1 MSWKKTSCCLCL
13 QSCGLEVMIENNR
26 ISKVRPDKANLRSKG
41 YACRKGLKIAHF
53 QHHRQRLEH
62 PLKRQNGDHVSLG
75 WDEALTEISQRL
87 RAILENHGPRSVA
100 MMAGGSGGCQI
111 GGRFSG
117 RLLMG
122 LGSRYIYSALGQEWT
137 GRHYV
142 RGRVYGSQPLFI
154 HPDHDRLDLL
164 LGLGWNGWSS
174 HGMPQTRRYL
184 KALSEDPD
192 RILVVVDPRPSETA
206 KYADIHLSLTPGSDA
221 LLLKAM
227 IAIILEEGW
236 HDTSFLETRTAGW
249 EKLAPCFND
258 FSIKAAL
265 QVCDLDYD
273 KVRDV
278 CRLFTSRKSA
288 VMSDLGVLMNR
299 HSTLVSY
306 LEEILLA
313 VCGRIGAAGG
323 NVANGMLSP
332 VGVNTPPEDPNTWR
346 TMKTDIPAI
355 MGVFPPNVLPEEIC
369 SDRDDRIRALIV
381 VGANPLRSYADTRAY
396 EQAFK
401 KLDLLVVL
409 DVAMSETA
417 QLADYILPGRT
428 AYELYD
434 TTFWSFNYPEIF
446 FHLRRPV
453 IKPALET
460 RENGWI
466 ISTLAEKL
474 GIVPEI
480 PRSLYRAA
488 EEDRTRF
495 SRELGSYVTSTPG
508 ANLKLPFILAKTLG
522 PVLGSS
528 HLSFLWGMLWSAP
541 AKIREAMARAG
552 FPEGEDQADRA
563 FNAIMDHPEGIWLGR
578 LDPEKNL
585 DFIATHDR
593 RLHLHDPELT
603 AWLSEITPE
612 TEAAALSPDSAFPM
626 ILMAGWHNDSNAN
639 TMMRDPAWN
648 KGRRTGCLAVH
659 PEDAAE
665 LDITDGETVELIT
678 RAGAVKVEVEISG
691 WTRPKMVLL
700 PQGFGLDFNG
710 GTIGVNVNLLTPA
723 ENRDRIAATPYHR
736 RVPCRLDKLGHQTDS
751 YPLAG

>member
-13 QSCGLEVMIENNR
+13 QSCGLEVLIENNR
-26 ISKVRPDKANLRSKG
+26 IAKVRPDKANLRSKG

-62 PLKRQNGDHVSLG
+62 PLKQQNGKRISLG
-75 WDEALTEISQRL
+75 WDETLTEISQRL
-87 RAILENHGPRSVA
+87 GAILESYGPRSVA
-100 MMAGGSGGCQI
+100 LMAGGSGGCQI

-117 RLLMG
+117 RLLFG
-122 LGSRYIYSALGQEWT
+122 LGSRYIYTALGQEWT

-142 RGRVYGSQPLFI
+142 RGRVYGNQPLFL
-154 HPDHDRLDLL
+154 HPDHDQLDLL

-174 HGMPQTRRYL
+174 HGMPQTRRFL
-184 KALSEDPD
+184 KALSEDPN
-192 RILVVVDPRPSETA
+192 RILVIVDPRPSETA
-206 KYADIHLSLTPGSDA
+206 KYADIHLALTPGSDA

-227 IAIILEEGW
+227 IGIILKEGW
-236 HDTSFLETRTAGW
+236 HDASFLESHTAGW
-249 EKLAPCFND
+249 EKLAPYFTG
-258 FSIKAAL
+258 SSVKAAL
-265 QVCDLDYD
+265 QVCDLDYE
-273 KVRDV
+273 KVKEV
-278 CRLFTSRKSA
+278 CRLFASRKSA

-313 VCGRIGAAGG
+313 VCGRTGAAGG
-323 NVANGMLSP
+323 NVVTGMLSP

-355 MGVFPPNVLPEEIC
+355 MGVFPPNVLPEEIA

-381 VGANPLRSYADTRAY
+381 VGANPLRSFADTQAY
-396 EQAFK
+396 ERAFK
-401 KLDLLVVL
+401 RLDLLVVL

-417 QLADYILPGRT
+417 QFADYILPGRT
-428 AYELYD
+428 AYESND

-453 IKPALET
+453 VKPALET

-466 ISTLAEKL
+466 ISALADKL
-474 GIVPEI
+474 GLLPEI
-480 PRSLYRAA
+480 PRSLYQAA
-488 EEDRTRF
+488 EEDRALF
-495 SRELGSYVTSTPG
+495 SRELRKYVKSTPG

-528 HLSFLWGMLWSAP
+528 HLSFLWGLLWSAP
-541 AKIREAMARAG
+541 VKIKEAMERVG
-552 FPEGEDQADRA
+552 FTAGEDQADRA

-585 DFIATHDR
+585 DFVSTDDR
-593 RLHLHDPELT
+593 RLHLYDPELT
-603 AWLSEITPE
+603 AWLAQITPE
-612 TEAAALSPDSAFPM
+612 TEAAALSPDSTFPM
-626 ILMAGWHNDSNAN
+626 ILMAGWHYDSNAN

-659 PEDAAE
+659 PKDAAD
-665 LDITDGETVELIT
+665 LDIADGESVQLTT
-678 RAGAVKVEVEISG
+678 RAGTVTVEAEISKL
-691 WTRPKMVLL
+691 TRPGMVLL
-700 PQGFGLDFNG
+700 PQGFGLDFDG
-710 GTIGVNVNLLTPA
+710 GSVGVNVNLLTPA
-723 ENRDRIAATPYHR
+723 EHRDRIAATPYHR
-736 RVPCRLDKLGHQTDS
+736 RVPCWLEKAGHQTDV
-751 YPLAG
+751 YPSAG